1 MNIRDSY
8 FWNWLLGAN
17 KKKLIEPITYVL
29 YLFILV
35 YLFIL
40 FIRLPIYHIYQ
51 TSLDAYYRS
60 PQGASAGYLYGYYPY
75 AYHRGYYFG

>member
-1 MNIRDSY
+1 MNIPDSY
-8 FWNWLLGAN
+8 FWNWLLDAN
-17 KKKLIEPITYVL
+17 KKKWLNQLYTYIL

-40 FIRLPIYHIYQ
+40 FIYK

-60 PQGASAGYLYGYYPY
+60 PQGASAGYLYGYHPY
-75 AYHRGYYFG
+75 AYRGYYYG